1 MEKKFLNALD
11 DWGTILSDT
20 FENSSENV
28 SILLKYKKP
37 IDINISRGA
46 ALFDADDIVTVD
58 KVSLNFKDLSPEN
71 ITVTRERS
79 NSPTIILSTSHIS
92 YLYYLND
99 EQVYE
104 IDNKVNTDKTFT
116 FRLYPD
122 RISFATDNDY
132 VKLTNFNYCIY
143 NFNGDNES
151 YDIVEFSNKLKELL
165 SQTHIDKNLLNNL

>member
-11 DWGTILSDT
+11 DWGSVLIDT
-20 FENSSENV
+20 YESSTDNSS
-28 SILLKYKKP
+28 IILKYKKP
-37 IDINISRGA
+37 IDINISRRA

-99 EQVYE
+99 EHVYE

-116 FRLYPD
+116 FRLYSGI
-122 RISFATDNDY
+122 ISFAMDNDY
-132 VKLTNFNYCIY
+132 LKLTNFNQCVY
-143 NFNGDNES
+143 NFNGDNLLFDS
-151 YDIVEFSNKLKELL
+151 VEFSDKLKNLL
-165 SQTHIDKNLLNNL
+165 AQTHIDKNLLNNL